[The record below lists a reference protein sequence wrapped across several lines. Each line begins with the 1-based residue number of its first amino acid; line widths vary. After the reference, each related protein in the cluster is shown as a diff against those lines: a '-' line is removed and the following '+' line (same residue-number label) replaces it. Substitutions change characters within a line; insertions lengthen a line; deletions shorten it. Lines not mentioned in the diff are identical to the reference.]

1 MKKILTGCLIV
12 AVIAMIGFGVAAFYA
27 YRAMKPVIDN
37 ATSYMDKARIVET
50 MGAAIRNKAPFVPPE
65 SGELTNTQ
73 VERFIAV
80 QTRVRSELGDKW
92 DDVEKKS
99 AAIRARAEK
108 NSNDWT
114 LAEFTQVF
122 SEIGNIWIDARRA
135 QVDAL
140 NVQKFSE
147 AEYQWVRKSV
157 YEAAGVHLA
166 GNMDLSMIEELA
178 RDNIGRAGMELPAME
193 LPKTP
198 AKNVELVRPHAAK
211 IKEWMPMAVLG
222 L

>member
-12 AVIAMIGFGVAAFYA
+12 LVIAMIGFGVAGYYA

-37 ATSYMDKARIVET
+37 ATNYMDKARLVERL
-50 MGAAIRNKAPFVPPE
+50 GAAINNKTPFEQPAN
-65 SGELTNTQ
+65 GELTSSQ

-80 QTRVRSELGDKW
+80 QTRVRAELGDRW
-92 DDVEKKS
+92 DEIEKKS
-99 AAIRARAEK
+99 AAIRARADK

-114 LAEFTQVF
+114 LTEFTQVF
-122 SEIGNIWIDARRA
+122 SEIANIWIDARRA
-135 QVDAL
+135 QVNAL

-147 AEYQWVRKSV
+147 AEYQWVRSRV

-166 GNMDLSMIEELA
+166 GNMDLSMVEELA
-178 RDNIGRAGMELPAME
+178 RDNAKRGGVELPPME
-193 LPKTP
+193 LPKVP
-198 AKNVELVRPHAAK
+198 EKNIALVTPHAAK
-211 IKEWMPMAVLG
+211 IKEWIPMAVLG

>member
-12 AVIAMIGFGVAAFYA
+12 AVIAMLGFGVAAFYA

-37 ATSYMDKARIVET
+37 ASNYMDKARIVEQL
-50 MGAAIRNKAPFVPPE
+50 GALITNKAPFVPPAN
-65 SGELTNTQ
+65 GELTSAQ
-73 VERFIAV
+73 VERFLAV

-92 DDVEKKS
+92 EEIEKKS
-99 AAIRARAEK
+99 AAIRSRADK
-108 NSNDWT
+108 NRNDWT

-122 SEIGNIWIDARRA
+122 SEIANIWIDARRA
-135 QVDAL
+135 QVNAL

-147 AEYQWVRKSV
+147 PEYQWVRKSV

-178 RDNIGRAGMELPAME
+178 RDNAGRAGMELPRMD

-198 AKNVELVRPHAAK
+198 EKNIELVKPHASK
-211 IKEWMPMAVLG
+211 IKEWIPMAALG

>member
-12 AVIAMIGFGVAAFYA
+12 IVIAMIGFGVAAFYA

-37 ATSYMDKARIVET
+37 ASSYLDKARLVERL
-50 MGAAIRNKAPFVPPE
+50 GASINNKTPFPPPS
-65 SGELTNTQ
+65 SGELTAAQ

-92 DDVEKKS
+92 GDIEQKS

-114 LAEFTQVF
+114 LAELTQVF
-122 SEIGNIWIDARRA
+122 SEIGNIWIEARQA
-135 QVDAL
+135 QVNAL

-147 AEYQWVRKSV
+147 AEYEWVRRRV

-166 GNMDLSMIEELA
+166 GNMDLSMIEQLA
-178 RDNIGRAGMELPAME
+178 RDKMNGSGMELPPMD
-193 LPKTP
+193 LPKIP
-198 AKNVELVRPHAAK
+198 EKNIELVKPHAAK
-211 IKEWMPMAVLG
+211 IKEWIPMAVLG

>member
-1 MKKILTGCLIV
+1 MKKLLAGCLIV
-12 AVIAMIGFGVAAFYA
+12 LVIAMIGFGVAAFYA

-37 ATSYMDKARIVET
+37 ASNYLDKARIVEQL
-50 MGAAIRNKAPFVPPE
+50 GSAINNKTPFAPPE
-65 SGELTNTQ
+65 SGELTPIQ
-73 VERFIAV
+73 VERFLAV
-80 QTRVRSELGDKW
+80 QTRVRSELGSRW
-92 DDVEKKS
+92 DEVEKKS

-108 NSNDWT
+108 NTNDWT

-122 SEIGNIWIDARRA
+122 SEIGSIWIEARRA

-147 AEYQWVRKSV
+147 AEYEWVRRRV

-166 GNMDLSMIEELA
+166 GNMDLSMIEQLA
-178 RDNIGRAGMELPAME
+178 RDNAGRAGMELPPMD
-193 LPKTP
+193 LPKIP
-198 AKNVELVRPHAAK
+198 EKNVELVKPHVAK
-211 IKEWMPMAVLG
+211 IKEWIPMAALG

>member
-12 AVIAMIGFGVAAFYA
+12 IVIAMIGFGVAAFYA

-37 ATSYMDKARIVET
+37 ASSYLDKARLVDRL
-50 MGAAIRNKAPFVPPE
+50 GASINNKTPFPPPS
-65 SGELTNTQ
+65 SGELTAAQ

-92 DDVEKKS
+92 GDIEQKS

-114 LAEFTQVF
+114 LAELTQVF
-122 SEIGNIWIDARRA
+122 SEIGNIWIEARQA
-135 QVDAL
+135 QVNAL

-147 AEYQWVRKSV
+147 AEYEWVRRRV

-166 GNMDLSMIEELA
+166 GNMDLSMIEQLA
-178 RDNIGRAGMELPAME
+178 RDKMNGSGMELPPMD
-193 LPKTP
+193 LPKIP
-198 AKNVELVRPHAAK
+198 EKNIELVKPHAAK
-211 IKEWMPMAVLG
+211 IKEWIPMAVLG

>member
-12 AVIAMIGFGVAAFYA
+12 IVIAMIGFGVAAFYA

-37 ATSYMDKARIVET
+37 ASNYMEKAQIVERL
-50 MGAAIRNKAPFVPPE
+50 GALVTNKTPFAPPE
-65 SGELTNTQ
+65 NGELTAAQ
-73 VERFIAV
+73 VERFVAV

-92 DDVEKKS
+92 EEIEKKS
-99 AAIRARAEK
+99 AAIRSRTDK
-108 NSNDWT
+108 NKNDWT

-122 SEIGNIWIDARRA
+122 SEIANIWIEARRA

-147 AEYQWVRKSV
+147 SEYQWVRTRV

-166 GNMDLSMIEELA
+166 GNMDLSMIESLA
-178 RDNIGRAGMELPAME
+178 RDKVGQTGMELPPMD

-198 AKNVELVRPHAAK
+198 AKNIELVKPHAAK
-211 IKEWMPMAVLG
+211 IKEWVPMAALG

>member
-1 MKKILTGCLIV
+1 MKKVLAGCLIV
-12 AVIAMIGFGVAAFYA
+12 LVIAMIGFGVAGYWA

-37 ATSYMDKARIVET
+37 AASYMEKAQIVERL
-50 MGAAIRNKAPFVPPE
+50 GAAITNKTPFAAPE
-65 SGELTNTQ
+65 RGELTSAQ

-80 QTRVRSELGDKW
+80 QTRVRSELGGRW
-92 DDVEKKS
+92 DEIETKS

-122 SEIGNIWIDARRA
+122 SEIANIWIEARKA
-135 QVDAL
+135 QVNAL

-147 AEYQWVRKSV
+147 SEYQWVRSRV

-166 GNMDLSMIEELA
+166 GNMDLSMVEELA
-178 RDNIGRAGMELPAME
+178 RDNARKSGMELPPME
-193 LPKTP
+193 LPKVP
-198 AKNVELVRPHAAK
+198 EKNIALVKPHAAK
-211 IKEWMPMAVLG
+211 IKEWIPMAVLG